1 MWPYRMKCI
10 HRTCP
15 EHYMQIIIL
24 YVCCVLYISYSHTNT
39 GVDLEQY
46 SKDQLTRTNASHNS
60 HSLLH
65 LRGENF
71 GHRMS
76 SGSHLTGL
84 AKSNIFV
91 YVYIYIHVFR
101 TMCIRISH
109 TSSLCTW
116 FDMVV
121 INHPYNIAPILFS
134 KKLCS
139 DNIFQQGGLRVAAQR
154 NENLKV

>member
-15 EHYMQIIIL
+15 EHYNMQIMIL
-24 YVCCVLYISYSHTNT
+24 YVCCMLYISYSHTNT

-60 HSLLH
+60 HPLLH

-84 AKSNIFV
+84 AKSNI
-91 YVYIYIHVFR
+91 YVS
-101 TMCIRISH
+101 TCIRNHVYTYITYICFMH
-109 TSSLCTW
+109 MIRYGCHKSSLQHGSHS
-116 FDMVV
+116 V
-121 INHPYNIAPILFS
+121 L
-134 KKLCS
+134 
-139 DNIFQQGGLRVAAQR
+139 
-154 NENLKV
+154 NETLQWQHLPTVRIESGCPTK